1 MSADIQMLSFFAREA
16 LDACGKID
24 AAKAAG
30 DCAAAV
36 AAAKSL
42 RSAAKMLG
50 FDTYAKVAEK
60 LEGAF
65 SENFAAA
72 SENHHA
78 LAALG
83 MLRECAES
91 SPETLAETVEQC
103 QVVFEEFCGEDFTA
117 SEAGTAGANP
127 PDPHPE
133 KPQKKEKKSAS
144 AKKASAVSP
153 TDPLFDVFMEDATT
167 RSAEISDGLLKM
179 ERNPREAPTVDSL
192 LRASHSLKGAA
203 RIAGIEWLVNFA
215 HRMEDCFSAVRDAK
229 IEPDSDFFDL
239 LFECSDFISAAVASR
254 FSGVDISAAGGLS
267 DDMSALL
274 NGKYKPAAK
283 SAKAFSS
290 PARADSAKPQTS
302 VKVAAKSLNS
312 LWSSP
317 QKASS
322 KTGESSRTARL

>member
-24 AAKAAG
+24 AAKTAG
-30 DCAAAV
+30 DCAAAA

-83 MLRECAES
+83 KLRECAES
-91 SPETLAETVEQC
+91 SPETLAETVGQC
-103 QVVFEEFCGEDFTA
+103 QVALEEFCREDFTA

-127 PDPHPE
+127 PETHPE

-153 TDPLFDVFMEDATT
+153 
-167 RSAEISDGLLKM
+167 
-179 ERNPREAPTVDSL
+179 
-192 LRASHSLKGAA
+192 
-203 RIAGIEWLVNFA
+203 
-215 HRMEDCFSAVRDAK
+215 
-229 IEPDSDFFDL
+229 
-239 LFECSDFISAAVASR
+239 
-254 FSGVDISAAGGLS
+254 
-267 DDMSALL
+267 
-274 NGKYKPAAK
+274 
-283 SAKAFSS
+283 
-290 PARADSAKPQTS
+290 
-302 VKVAAKSLNS
+302 
-312 LWSSP
+312 
-317 QKASS
+317 
-322 KTGESSRTARL
+322 